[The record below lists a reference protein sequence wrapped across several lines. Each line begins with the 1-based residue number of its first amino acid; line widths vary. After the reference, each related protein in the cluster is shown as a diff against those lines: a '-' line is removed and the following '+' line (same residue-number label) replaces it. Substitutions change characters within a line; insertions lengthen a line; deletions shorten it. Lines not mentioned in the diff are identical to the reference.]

1 MFILNFHT
9 LLDFT
14 NYKLD
19 FYHLNI
25 RHFTIPFFMYS
36 HIRDNDKHNKKRTIK
51 FDGQIKSK
59 KLKTQAVE
67 D

>member
-1 MFILNFHT
+1 
-9 LLDFT
+9 
-14 NYKLD
+14 
-19 FYHLNI
+19 
-25 RHFTIPFFMYS
+25 MYS

-59 KLKTQAVE
+59 KLKTQAAE